1 MILMCCDKILMERN
15 QIIVNMNK
23 KQQKTWNYREI
34 LKMTVK
40 KITDRGVA
48 EPRNAFRRV
57 SWDQK

>member
-1 MILMCCDKILMERN
+1 MERN

-34 LKMTVK
+34 LKMAVK

-48 EPRNAFRRV
+48 EPRKAFRRV